1 LGCGEYILCDGVL
14 QNIVGWTCC
23 SCFFLERMD
32 QFGKTIPRGRHS
44 PGVLKNSLWL
54 IEEHRCV
61 LLLIP
66 LDSRV
71 TELATATDCQKDYYR
86 NPVDIISE
94 ASREYTVA
102 VTVTP
107 VAILVDAKPCEC

>member
-1 LGCGEYILCDGVL
+1 MGCGEYILRDGVL

-61 LLLIP
+61 LLLILSKVYYRDQFAAKP
-66 LDSRV
+66 Y
-71 TELATATDCQKDYYR
+71 ECAAAAATDA
-86 NPVDIISE
+86 VSTL
-94 ASREYTVA
+94 SR
-102 VTVTP
+102 
-107 VAILVDAKPCEC
+107 L